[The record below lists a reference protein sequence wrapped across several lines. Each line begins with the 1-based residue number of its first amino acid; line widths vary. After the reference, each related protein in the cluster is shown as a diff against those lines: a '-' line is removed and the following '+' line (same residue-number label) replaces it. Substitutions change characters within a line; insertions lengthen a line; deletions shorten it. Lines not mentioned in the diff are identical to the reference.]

1 MGSRVVG
8 SKDFAVV
15 VATALHGPNV
25 IVRHFFDELQR
36 ARIAS
41 EEVLADVL
49 ARFGAV
55 GLIVTIWRA
64 VHQVDQRVVLV
75 SGQQGVPL
83 AAPDRLN
90 DVPARAAETGFQ
102 LLNNLA
108 VTAYRTVQALQVAV
122 DHKGEVV
129 QTGSGGQVQESA

>member
-1 MGSRVVG
+1 MGSLMGG
-8 SKDFAVV
+8 SKDFTVV
-15 VATALHGPNV
+15 VARALHAANV
-25 IVRHFFDELQR
+25 IVRHFFYELQR

-90 DVPARAAETGFQ
+90 DVPARSEEHTSNSSHVATSY
-102 LLNNLA
+102 A
-108 VTAYRTVQALQVAV
+108 VFCLKKT
-122 DHKGEVV
+122 E
-129 QTGSGGQVQESA
+129 